1 MSLSGIMANIAV
13 FFSPSVLSSSS
24 SVIVSDERLS
34 KKSSFFEKMRSRFLE
49 LFNHFTQ
56 KKLPSASTKIPENI
70 VNEDEKKN
78 EFKRMINANNPVW
91 REKEAQK
98 KVIEQQLQAS
108 KDTPQNRD
116 NNDGFEIGD

>member
-1 MSLSGIMANIAV
+1 
-13 FFSPSVLSSSS
+13 
-24 SVIVSDERLS
+24 
-34 KKSSFFEKMRSRFLE
+34 MRSRFLE

-78 EFKRMINANNPVW
+78 EFKKIINANNPVW
-91 REKEAQK
+91 REKETQK

-108 KDTPQNRD
+108 KNTPQNRD